1 MGSPSY
7 LKRIFKA
14 KMGVH
19 LCIMYLEMLQYA
31 GIGVAMGNA
40 SQEVKQAADMV
51 TKNYD
56 MDGIQYG
63 FEACNLI

>member
-1 MGSPSY
+1 
-7 LKRIFKA
+7 
-14 KMGVH
+14 MGVH